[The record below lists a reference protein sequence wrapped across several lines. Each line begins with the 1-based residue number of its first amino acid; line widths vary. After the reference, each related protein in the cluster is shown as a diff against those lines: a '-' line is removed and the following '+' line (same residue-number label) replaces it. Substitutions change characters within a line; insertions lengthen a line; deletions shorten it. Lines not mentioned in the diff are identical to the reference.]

1 MGEEKEAAPAPVDP
15 PKEGA
20 EEQTEPKAGE
30 EEPEVEEELNPVID
44 LTNHFIKPDHFDGI
58 HVLEDALEKIDGAPN
73 FRNIPGFPVYGTGQP
88 TEKAFEEIINK
99 LGKEENEKV
108 IWINLRREPIVYIN
122 GSPYAVRQSDN
133 LHENIKT
140 QTNDEEAKVL
150 GKHLVRVVTQ
160 RAAESADKSI
170 KVHTDKEYNDNPM
183 DRVDQ
188 EETVVVESVKDL
200 DTIYQSIT
208 ENCKVDLRVFRV
220 PLIED
225 QMPDEECFDSIINIL
240 KDEPASVPVIFR
252 SVLSSIS
259 GDFLNCLAGPHPSPP
274 VFSCQMG
281 KGRTSLGISVAL
293 LIKEIQLTTQLR

>member
-1 MGEEKEAAPAPVDP
+1 MALSASLRPSSVLGRMGEEKEAAPAPVDP

-58 HVLEDALEKIDGAPN
+58 HVLEDAAEKIEGAPN

-88 TEKAFEEIINK
+88 TEKGFEEIINK
-99 LGKEENEKV
+99 LGKVENEKI
-108 IWINLRREPIVYIN
+108 IWINLRSEPVVYIN
-122 GSPYAVRQSDN
+122 GSPYAVRQADN
-133 LHENIKT
+133 LHENIQVAT
-140 QTNDEEAKVL
+140 TDEEAAVL
-150 GKHLVRVVTQ
+150 GKHLVRVVTE
-160 RAAESADKSI
+160 RAAEAADKTI

-200 DTIYQSIT
+200 DSIYQSIT
-208 ENCKVDLRVFRV
+208 ESCKVDLRVFRV

-225 QMPDEECFDSIINIL
+225 KMPAEECFDAIIDIL
-240 KDEPASVPVIFR
+240 KDEPASTPVIFR
-252 SVLSSIS
+252 SASASS
-259 GDFLNCLAGPHPSPP
+259 FC
-274 VFSCQMG
+274 
-281 KGRTSLGISVAL
+281 R
-293 LIKEIQLTTQLR
+293 

>member
-1 MGEEKEAAPAPVDP
+1 MALSTSLGPSSVLGRMGEEKEAAPAPVDP

-58 HVLEDALEKIDGAPN
+58 HVLEDAAEKIEGAPN

-88 TEKAFEEIINK
+88 TEKGFEEIINK
-99 LGKEENEKV
+99 LGKVENEKI
-108 IWINLRREPIVYIN
+108 IWINLRSEPVVYIN
-122 GSPYAVRQSDN
+122 GSPYAVRQADN
-133 LHENIKT
+133 LHENIQVAT
-140 QTNDEEAKVL
+140 TDEEAAVL
-150 GKHLVRVVTQ
+150 GKHLVRVVTE
-160 RAAESADKSI
+160 RAAEAADKTI

-200 DTIYQSIT
+200 DSIYQSIT
-208 ENCKVDLRVFRV
+208 ESCKVDLRVFRV

-225 QMPDEECFDSIINIL
+225 KMPAEECFDAIIDIL
-240 KDEPASVPVIFR
+240 KDEPASTPVIFR
-252 SVLSSIS
+252 S
-259 GDFLNCLAGPHPSPP
+259 A
-274 VFSCQMG
+274 
-281 KGRTSLGISVAL
+281 
-293 LIKEIQLTTQLR
+293 